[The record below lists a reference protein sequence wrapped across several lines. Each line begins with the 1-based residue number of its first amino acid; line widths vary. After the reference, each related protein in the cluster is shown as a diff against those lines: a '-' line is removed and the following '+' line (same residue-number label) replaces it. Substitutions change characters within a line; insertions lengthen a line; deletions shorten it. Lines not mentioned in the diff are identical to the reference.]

1 MNCNK
6 CGTVNSPEAL
16 FCGNC
21 GNNLKENN
29 NPTPVVEHN
38 VNADIPELPAL
49 AQAKEQTP
57 ASAPIVEPASPVV
70 TPTPTEPNP
79 VELGNVNEVTI
90 PPAAPVV
97 TPEAP
102 VAPVPVAPVA
112 PVVTPVEN
120 PVSAPAEPVVAPVT
134 PNIDATQAITTPI
147 IQNVMPAQPVAMP
160 TTTVPGQTVVPVSAP
175 KKGFNKKLLI
185 PIFAIVAIITI
196 VLGITLITNIFSGG
210 TNEKASLEAIFD
222 PKKPILIKEDDKY
235 GYITYKGKE
244 LIDAKYDYAS
254 DFYGD
259 YAIVAK
265 ENETSEDDYTEPYIY
280 AIINQKGKEVL
291 SDIKSVYQPQYYSE
305 YGIWVINEKLYD
317 SKLKQITN
325 NDIKVEYLGS
335 GYLTYSSSEL
345 NKSGIM
351 NHKGKT
357 IWTYDSS
364 IISVELSDNKYDKNE
379 LYAEV
384 STYDEKDGSFILSLK
399 NGKKVY
405 SLDDSEN
412 YYISARENGIF
423 RVWHNEDYDDE
434 TWLFVYKNK
443 VVYED
448 DEISDLE
455 VYDYKNQILELDYG
469 YEVEYDEQYKYYD
482 VKNKKMLDEEPET
495 SSEDFEE
502 LDLYET
508 LYGFKPYESSDKY
521 GFMQGDK
528 VLVPAEYEEVNVL
541 AISPFNYIKD
551 QTKQLLAFVEKDS
564 KTTLINV
571 KNKKEIITFEAQN
584 PISVETSTFI
594 EAIKYDDYERDGY
607 IIYNLI
613 SGKQKEFDNDVDIT
627 LGSNYIIVTD
637 GSDNTYY
644 NTELEEIY
652 KN

>member
-29 NPTPVVEHN
+29 NPTPVLENN
-38 VNADIPELPAL
+38 VNPDIPELPAL
-49 AQAKEQTP
+49 AKTKEPTP
-57 ASAPIVEPASPVV
+57 VNEPAVEPASPVSTTNIAPV
-70 TPTPTEPNP
+70 EPNP
-79 VELGNVNEVTI
+79 VGIGNVTD
-90 PPAAPVV
+90 V
-97 TPEAP
+97 TPQVE
-102 VAPVPVAPVA
+102 
-112 PVVTPVEN
+112 PVVTPVEPVVTPMVN
-120 PVSAPAEPVVAPVT
+120 PVSVPVEPTIVSVT

-147 IQNVMPAQPVAMP
+147 MQNVMPAQPAVMP
-160 TTTVPGQTVVPVSAP
+160 TTPVSGQQVMPPSAP
-175 KKGFNKKLLI
+175 KKGFNKKILI
-185 PIFAIVAIITI
+185 PIFAIAAIVTI
-196 VLGITLITNIFSGG
+196 VLGITLIKNLFSGG
-210 TNEKASLEAIFD
+210 TNEKAALEAIFD
-222 PKKPILIKEDDKY
+222 PEKPILIKEDEKY
-235 GYITYKGKE
+235 GFITYKGKE
-244 LIDAKYDYAS
+244 LIEAKYDYAS

-265 ENETSEDDYTEPYIY
+265 ENETSKDEYTEPYIY

-317 SKLKQITN
+317 SELKQITN

-335 GYLTYSSSEL
+335 GYLTYFSSEL

-351 NHKGKT
+351 NHKGKI

-364 IISVELSDNKYDKNE
+364 IVSVELSDNKYDKDE

-384 STYDEKDGSFILSLK
+384 STYNEKDGSFILSLK

-443 VVYED
+443 VVYESDEVD
-448 DEISDLE
+448 DIEI
-455 VYDYKNQILELDYG
+455 YDYKNQILELDYG
-469 YEVEYDEQYKYYD
+469 YEADYDERYKYYD
-482 VKNKKMLDEEPET
+482 IKNKKTLDEEPE
-495 SSEDFEE
+495 SSTEDFEE

-508 LYGFKPYESSDKY
+508 LYGFKPYESSDKF
-521 GFMQGDK
+521 GFMEGDK
-528 VLVPAEYEEVNVL
+528 VLVPAEYDEVNVL
-541 AISPFNYIKD
+541 AISPFNYIKN
-551 QTKQLLAFVEKDS
+551 QKKQSLAFVEKDS

-571 KNKKEIITFEAQN
+571 KNKKEIVTFDAQS

-613 SGKQKEFDNDVDIT
+613 SGKQKEFDKDVEIT
-627 LGSNYIIVTD
+627 LGSNYIKVTE
-637 GSDNTYY
+637 GSDNIYY